1 MHEFLAGLAD
11 VADHGGVTNLQKLNF
26 LMSVVE
32 GINPRD
38 QLESMLAAHMGA
50 VHVAIMKSAR
60 SLANAATPA
69 EVESHG
75 RTLIKLTRTFGML
88 METLQRYRSAR
99 DQTVRLQTVSP
110 RVGAQAIAVNVTEN
124 VQGQN
129 EPDTSPALARLPI
142 LHESDRRFR

>member
-11 VADHGGVTNLQKLNF
+11 VADRGGVTNLQKLNF
-26 LMSVVE
+26 LMSVVA

-50 VHVAIMKSAR
+50 VHIAIMKSAR

-75 RTLIKLTRTFGML
+75 RTLIKLTRTFATL
-88 METLQRYRSAR
+88 METLQRYRSTR
-99 DQTVRLQTVSP
+99 DQKVMLQTVSP
-110 RVGAQAIAVNVTEN
+110 SVATQAIAEN
-124 VQGQN
+124 VQGQS
-129 EPDTSPALARLPI
+129 EPDSSPALLPI
-142 LHESDRRFR
+142 LHESEGVNRNGGRS